1 MAPTSRPRTYAAA
14 ALAALSLG
22 CIGGRPGASEPA
34 EGAGR
39 SDAPSAEGAAEAAPG
54 AGAEG
59 AEGAADTPDADGAAE
74 GAAAGGAETGDGES
88 DGFDPDRPND
98 TALREEADN
107 VLDDWHLAASEVDQD
122 RYLGHL
128 APDVVFMGTDRTER
142 WDLAAFRGYVEE
154 HFGQGRGW
162 TYVPSD
168 RYVHLGPSGD
178 VAWFDER
185 LTSNSYGDLR
195 GTGALRWDGETWR
208 IVHYSMTFTVP
219 NDIAREVVGVI
230 RDGAR

>member
-1 MAPTSRPRTYAAA
+1 MAPTPRPRLLAAA

-22 CIGGRPGASEPA
+22 CIGARPGEADPA
-34 EGAGR
+34 DSAGAP
-39 SDAPSAEGAAEAAPG
+39 DAPRAEAA
-54 AGAEG
+54 AEG
-59 AEGAADTPDADGAAE
+59 GQGADEAADASGSEEDGAAGE
-74 GAAAGGAETGDGES
+74 ATDGQDGQDGGAGTDGV
-88 DGFDPDRPND
+88 DPDRPND
-98 TALREEADN
+98 TGLQEAAN
-107 VLDDWHLAASEVDQD
+107 RVLDDWHLAASEVDQD

-168 RYVHLGPSGD
+168 RFVHLGPSRD

-195 GTGALRWDGETWR
+195 GTGVLRWDGETWR